1 MGFVT
6 MLNRCDVEL
15 QTGLLQISVHNAR
28 YPLEKLL
35 TFGARQNPK
44 RRYLFIS
51 KVLGKYVPCLPS
63 DMRETYQTLAK
74 VVEQAVSF
82 PHLTWVLGVAE
93 TATGLGAGVAQELKR
108 SGLEDV
114 IYSHTTRCDLDRDIN
129 FSITEAHSHAPSHL
143 IYRLGST
150 LAERQIESVVIVD
163 DEISTGKTL
172 EQLSRKLQQNLP
184 QLKTIVWVS
193 LVNWLSMEQRETYR
207 KAYPELTFTFIS
219 LLDGSYQFYADEQF
233 PLQLPDKTASGIS
246 SANSRDDIG
255 RTGYLATAEP
265 EVSFYT
271 PQGIRLDTSQL
282 NPTEKYTVIGTG
294 EFTYQPFLFA
304 EKLQEEGVDVIFQ
317 STGRSPVLE
326 GAGITSKQSFFD
338 EAQKGVYY
346 LYNLPKNRQA
356 IILYETYEQ
365 YSSCPFRL
373 KINAITAILT

>member
-1 MGFVT
+1 

-74 VVEQAVSF
+74 AVRQSLLL
-82 PHLTWVLGVAE
+82 HSNTWVLGVAE

-108 SGLEDV
+108 SGLQKV
-114 IYSHTTRCDLDRDIN
+114 IYSHTTRCDLDRDIG

-143 IYRLGST
+143 IYRLDST
-150 LAERQIESVVIVD
+150 LAEQQVESVVIVD

-172 EQLSRKLQQNLP
+172 EQLSQKLQQNLS
-184 QLKTIVWVS
+184 QLKAIVWVS
-193 LVNWLSMEQRETYR
+193 LVNWLSLEQREAYR
-207 KAYPELTFTFIS
+207 QAYPQLSFTFIS
-219 LLDGSYQFYADEQF
+219 LLDGSYRFYADEQF

-246 SANSRDDIG
+246 SANSREDIG
-255 RTGYLATAEP
+255 RTGYLASEEP
-265 EVSFYT
+265 EVFFYT
-271 PQGIRLDTSQL
+271 PQGARLDINQL
-282 NPTEKYTVIGTG
+282 NSAEKYTVIGTG
-294 EFTYQPFLFA
+294 EFTFQPFLFA
-304 EKLQEEGVDVIFQ
+304 EGLQEQGVDVVFQ

-338 EAQKGVYY
+338 EAQRGVYY
-346 LYNLPKNRQA
+346 LYNLQKNRQA
-356 IILYETYEQ
+356 IILYETHEQ
-365 YSSCPFRL
+365 YFSCPFRL
-373 KINAITAILT
+373 KLNAITAILN

>member
-1 MGFVT
+1 

-63 DMRETYQTLAK
+63 DMRETYQTLA
-74 VVEQAVSF
+74 QAVKQSLLL
-82 PHLTWVLGVAE
+82 HSNTWVLGVAE

-108 SGLEDV
+108 SGLQNV
-114 IYSHTTRCDLDRDIN
+114 IYSHTTRCDLDRDIG

-143 IYRLGST
+143 IYSLDST
-150 LAERQIESVVIVD
+150 LAEQQVESVVIVD

-172 EQLSRKLQQNLP
+172 EQLSQKLQQNLP
-184 QLKTIVWVS
+184 QLKTIIWVS
-193 LVNWLSMEQRETYR
+193 LVNWLSVEQREAYR
-207 KAYPELTFTFIS
+207 QAYPQLSFTFIS
-219 LLDGSYQFYADEQF
+219 LLDGSYRFYADEQF

-246 SANSRDDIG
+246 RANSRDDIG
-255 RTGYLATAEP
+255 RTGYLASPEP
-265 EVSFYT
+265 EVLFYT
-271 PQGIRLDTSQL
+271 PQGTRLDISQL

-294 EFTYQPFLFA
+294 EFTFQPFLFA
-304 EKLQEEGVDVIFQ
+304 EDLQAQGVDVVFQ

-338 EAQKGVYY
+338 EAQRGVYY
-346 LYNLPKNRQA
+346 LYNLQKNRQA
-356 IILYETYEQ
+356 IILYETHEQ
-365 YSSCPFRL
+365 YFSCPFRL
-373 KINAITAILT
+373 KLNAITAILT

>member
-143 IYRLGST
+143 IYRLDST

-271 PQGIRLDTSQL
+271 PQGIRLDTRQL

-304 EKLQEEGVDVIFQ
+304 ENLQEEGVDVIFQ

-365 YSSCPFRL
+365 YSSCTNR
-373 KINAITAILT
+373 

>member
-15 QTGLLQISVHNAR
+15 QTGLLQISVRNAL

-63 DMRETYQTLAK
+63 DMRETYQTLAS
-74 VVEQAVSF
+74 VVEKTLKSQSI
-82 PHLTWVLGVAE
+82 TWVLGVAE

-108 SGLEDV
+108 SGLENV
-114 IYSHTTRCDLDRDIN
+114 IYSHTTRCDLEREID

-143 IYRLGST
+143 IYRLDSA
-150 LAERQIESVVIVD
+150 LAEQQIESVVIVD
-163 DEISTGKTL
+163 DEISTGRTL
-172 EQLSRKLQQNLP
+172 EQLSQKLQQNLS

-193 LVNWLSMEQRETYR
+193 LVNWLSVEQREAYR
-207 KAYPELTFTFIS
+207 QAYPQLNFTFIS
-219 LLDGSYQFYADEQF
+219 LLDGSYRFYADEQF

-255 RTGYLATAEP
+255 RTGYLASAEP
-265 EVSFYT
+265 NVSFYT
-271 PQGIRLDTSQL
+271 PQGTKLDISQL
-282 NPTEKYTVIGTG
+282 NPAEKYTVIGTG

-304 EKLQEEGVDVIFQ
+304 EDLQNQGVDVTFQ

-326 GAGITSKQSFFD
+326 GAGIASKQSFFD

-346 LYNLPKNRQA
+346 LYNLPENRKV
-356 IILYETYEQ
+356 IILYETHEQ

-373 KINAITAILT
+373 KLNAITAILT

>member
-1 MGFVT
+1 

-63 DMRETYQTLAK
+63 DMRETYQTLA
-74 VVEQAVSF
+74 QAVKQSLLL
-82 PHLTWVLGVAE
+82 HSNTWVLGVAE

-108 SGLEDV
+108 SGLQNV
-114 IYSHTTRCDLDRDIN
+114 IYSHTTRCDLDRDIG

-143 IYRLGST
+143 IYSLDST
-150 LAERQIESVVIVD
+150 LAEQQVESVVIVD

-172 EQLSRKLQQNLP
+172 EQLSQKLQQNLP
-184 QLKTIVWVS
+184 QLKTIIWVS
-193 LVNWLSMEQRETYR
+193 LVNWLSVEQREAYR
-207 KAYPELTFTFIS
+207 QAYPQLSFTFIS
-219 LLDGSYQFYADEQF
+219 LLDGSYRFYADEQF

-246 SANSRDDIG
+246 RANSRDDIG
-255 RTGYLATAEP
+255 RTGYLASPEP
-265 EVSFYT
+265 EVLFYT
-271 PQGIRLDTSQL
+271 PQGTRLDISQL

-294 EFTYQPFLFA
+294 EFTFQPFLFA
-304 EKLQEEGVDVIFQ
+304 EDLQAQGVDVVFQ

-338 EAQKGVYY
+338 EAQRGVYY
-346 LYNLPKNRQA
+346 LYNLQKNRQA
-356 IILYETYEQ
+356 IILYETHEQ
-365 YSSCPFRL
+365 YFSCPFRSKL
-373 KINAITAILT
+373 NAITAILT